1 MSIINL
7 GRTTRTNMVFYSTD
21 GMGRDGYITYNDGGF
36 WKDNI
41 KKISLKPDYPRYK
54 YKIFHSLIHKPA
66 PFTYQSDGSGRDSY
80 VIENNGGLVK
90 EFQPLIKQKL
100 TKFLRKYDNNNDYIK
115 RTIYMTKSQKNYF
128 NKIQKIQRN
137 VVRRLYNESLEKI
150 KNKKRILNSKSIS
163 TFLNNN
169 SMRNNF
175 ENISSIKSY
184 QDKEKFYNK
193 KIENDDKFINPLNN
207 NGQKNLFDRILKKR
221 IMHQNKSMKNFDN
234 FNKKDN
240 TDKVKI
246 LKNLNMNPNYDYN
259 IFNNNTAIYNNEKKN
274 KFNKINYYKKA
285 NNKSYNVVVG
295 PDDLK
300 NNNLISYINNIPKN
314 TYNNKIIN
322 DNVDI
327 KNYDNKKIK
336 FFKKYEDKNEDINNK
351 MNNTDYFPSFN
362 RTQILGNH
370 KPFLMDDHKDY
381 RESYKNYMKN
391 KNYVI

>member
-150 KNKKRILNSKSIS
+150 KNKK
-163 TFLNNN
+163 
-169 SMRNNF
+169 
-175 ENISSIKSY
+175 
-184 QDKEKFYNK
+184 
-193 KIENDDKFINPLNN
+193 KIQ
-207 NGQKNLFDRILKKR
+207 G
-221 IMHQNKSMKNFDN
+221 
-234 FNKKDN
+234 
-240 TDKVKI
+240 
-246 LKNLNMNPNYDYN
+246 
-259 IFNNNTAIYNNEKKN
+259 
-274 KFNKINYYKKA
+274 
-285 NNKSYNVVVG
+285 
-295 PDDLK
+295 
-300 NNNLISYINNIPKN
+300 
-314 TYNNKIIN
+314 
-322 DNVDI
+322 
-327 KNYDNKKIK
+327 
-336 FFKKYEDKNEDINNK
+336 KY
-351 MNNTDYFPSFN
+351 M
-362 RTQILGNH
+362 Q
-370 KPFLMDDHKDY
+370 
-381 RESYKNYMKN
+381 
-391 KNYVI
+391 

>member
-150 KNKKRILNSKSIS
+150 KNKKKILNSKSIS

-184 QDKEKFYNK
+184 QDKEMFYNK

-295 PDDLK
+295 PDDFK

-322 DNVDI
+322 DNVDV